1 MDTFETTNGERR
13 EDPAIRQ
20 QEIWADLA
28 ARLQQLSAEQR
39 SGPNDRDPVPP
50 ATASSTASS
59 GPDLPQAD
67 PVDPSTLAML
77 VGEEVASVLQA
88 AQVAASQIRS
98 KARAVAGE
106 MQREIDQFQRT
117 LARLAVQM
125 DELVMRIEPGASVAP
140 SSGPS
145 IAHDASPDRDVLIE
159 DGDEDE
165 ERGRLHRLRELSLQR
180 PLNGS

>member
-67 PVDPSTLAML
+67 PVDPSTLATL
-77 VGEEVASVLQA
+77 VGEGS
-88 AQVAASQIRS
+88 R
-98 KARAVAGE
+98 RRRG
-106 MQREIDQFQRT
+106 T
-117 LARLAVQM
+117 
-125 DELVMRIEPGASVAP
+125 
-140 SSGPS
+140 
-145 IAHDASPDRDVLIE
+145 
-159 DGDEDE
+159 
-165 ERGRLHRLRELSLQR
+165 GRLHRLRELSPQR
-180 PLNGS
+180 PSNGR